1 MALKLPVWTA
11 NGALLLCAI
20 FWGTGFVAQR
30 LAAQQMG
37 DTPFTFNAAR
47 FLIGALLLLPFV
59 VTRPALRRW
68 STWRGGAIAGL
79 VMVIAA
85 SLQQKAMATVAPGT
99 AGFIT
104 GTYVV
109 WTPLLGLLW
118 GLRVSARFWIG
129 ALLCVTGLW
138 VMSIRGQPEIATG
151 DLYLIGCACMWAVHV
166 HVIGWCASREDGL
179 GISLVQLLVTG
190 ALSAMIAGASEP
202 VSGEMLSAG
211 TGPILF
217 SAVFSIA
224 LAFTLQ
230 VVAQSSAPAAHA
242 AVLLSLESV
251 FAELSGALWLHESF
265 DGRKWI
271 GASLMLI
278 GALVATVTAPRG
290 TDPPR
295 QSSGPSPPG
304 SG

>member
-1 MALKLPVWTA
+1 MAMKLPVWTA
-11 NGALLLCAI
+11 NGALLLCAV

-59 VTRPALRRW
+59 IMRPALRRW
-68 STWRGGAIAGL
+68 STWRGGLIAA
-79 VMVIAA
+79 VAMVIAA

-109 WTPLLGLLW
+109 WTPLIGLLW
-118 GLRVSARFWIG
+118 GMRVSKRIVVG
-129 ALLCVTGLW
+129 ALLCLGGLW
-138 VMSIRGQPEIATG
+138 VMSIHGQPDIATG
-151 DLYLIGCACMWAVHV
+151 DLYLIGCAVMWAVHV
-166 HVIGWCASREDGL
+166 HVIGWCASREDAL

-190 ALSAMIAGASEP
+190 ALSATIALVSEP
-202 VSGEMLSAG
+202 VSGEMLRGSA
-211 TGPILF
+211 GPILF

-230 VVAQSSAPAAHA
+230 VIAQSSAPPAHA

-251 FAELSGALWLHESF
+251 FAEISGALWLHESF
-265 DGRKWI
+265 DGRKSL
-271 GASLMLI
+271 GAALMLI

-290 TDPPR
+290 TVPPR
-295 QSSGPSPPG
+295 QSSDPSPRE

>member
-1 MALKLPVWTA
+1 MAMKLPVWTA
-11 NGALLLCAI
+11 NGALLLCAF

-59 VTRPALRRW
+59 IRRPALRQW
-68 STWRGGAIAGL
+68 STWRGGAIAG
-79 VMVIAA
+79 VAMVIAA

-109 WTPLLGLLW
+109 WTPILGLAL
-118 GLRVSARFWIG
+118 GMRVFGRVWIG
-129 ALLCVTGLW
+129 ALLCLAGLW
-138 VMSIRGQPEIATG
+138 VMSIHGQPDIATG
-151 DLYLIGCACMWAVHV
+151 DLYLIGCAVMWAIHV
-166 HVIGWCASREDGL
+166 HVIGWCASREDAL
-179 GISLVQLLVTG
+179 GVSLVQLLVTG
-190 ALSAMIAGASEP
+190 TLAAAIAGASEP
-202 VSGEMLSAG
+202 ISGDMLRAG
-211 TGPILF
+211 AGPIIF

-230 VVAQSSAPAAHA
+230 VIAQSSAPPTHA

-251 FAELSGALWLHESF
+251 FAELSGALWLQESF

-271 GASLMLI
+271 GAALMLI
-278 GALVATVTAPRG
+278 GALVATVTAPRD
-290 TDPPR
+290 TAPPR
-295 QSSGPSPPG
+295 RSSGPQPPE

>member
-1 MALKLPVWTA
+1 MKLPVWTA
-11 NGALLLCAI
+11 NGALMLCAI

-30 LAAQQMG
+30 IAAQQMG

-47 FLIGALLLLPFV
+47 FLIGAVLLLPFV
-59 VTRPALRRW
+59 IMRPSLRRW
-68 STWRGGAIAGL
+68 STWRGGAIAGV

-109 WTPLLGLLW
+109 WTPLIGLLW
-118 GLRVSARFWIG
+118 GMRVSRRIWIG
-129 ALLCVTGLW
+129 ALLSLAGLW
-138 VMSIRGQPEIATG
+138 VMSIHGQPEIATG
-151 DLYLIGCACMWAVHV
+151 DLYLIGCAGMWAVHV
-166 HVIGWCASREDGL
+166 HVIGWCASREDAL

-190 ALSAMIAGASEP
+190 ALSAIIATAGEP
-202 VSGEMLSAG
+202 VSGEMLRAG
-211 TGPILF
+211 AGPIVF
-217 SAVFSIA
+217 SAIFSIA

-230 VVAQSSAPAAHA
+230 VIAQSAAPPAHA

-251 FAELSGALWLHESF
+251 FAELSGALWLNESF

-271 GASLMLI
+271 GAVLMLI
-278 GALVATVTAPRG
+278 GALVATVTAPRD
-290 TDPPR
+290 TAPPR
-295 QSSGPSPPG
+295 QSSGRMPQE

>member
-1 MALKLPVWTA
+1 MKLPVWTA
-11 NGALLLCAI
+11 NGALMLCAI

-30 LAAQQMG
+30 IAAQQMG

-47 FLIGALLLLPFV
+47 FLIGAVLLLPFV
-59 VTRPALRRW
+59 IMRPSLRRW
-68 STWRGGAIAGL
+68 STWRGGAIAGV

-109 WTPLLGLLW
+109 WTPLIGLLW
-118 GLRVSARFWIG
+118 GMRVSRRIWIG
-129 ALLCVTGLW
+129 ALLSLAGLW
-138 VMSIRGQPEIATG
+138 VMSIHGQPEIATG
-151 DLYLIGCACMWAVHV
+151 DLYLIGCAGMWAVHV
-166 HVIGWCASREDGL
+166 HVIGWCASREDAL

-190 ALSAMIAGASEP
+190 ALSAIIATASEP
-202 VSGEMLSAG
+202 VSGEMLRAG
-211 TGPILF
+211 AGPIVF
-217 SAVFSIA
+217 SAIFSIA

-230 VVAQSSAPAAHA
+230 VIAQSAAPPAHA

-251 FAELSGALWLHESF
+251 FAELSGALWLNESF

-271 GASLMLI
+271 GAVLMLI
-278 GALVATVTAPRG
+278 GALVATVTAPRD
-290 TDPPR
+290 TAPPR
-295 QSSGPSPPG
+295 QSSGRMPQE

>member
-1 MALKLPVWTA
+1 MAMKLPVWTA
-11 NGALLLCAI
+11 NGALLLCAF

-59 VTRPALRRW
+59 IRRPALRQW
-68 STWRGGAIAGL
+68 STWRGGAIAG
-79 VMVIAA
+79 VAMVIAA

-109 WTPLLGLLW
+109 WTPILGLAL
-118 GLRVSARFWIG
+118 GMRVFRRVWIG
-129 ALLCVTGLW
+129 ALLCLAGLW
-138 VMSIRGQPEIATG
+138 VMSIHGQPDIATG
-151 DLYLIGCACMWAVHV
+151 DLYLIGCAVMWAIHV
-166 HVIGWCASREDGL
+166 HVIGWCASREDAL
-179 GISLVQLLVTG
+179 GVSLVQLLVTG
-190 ALSAMIAGASEP
+190 TLAAAIAGASEP
-202 VSGEMLSAG
+202 ISGDMLRAG
-211 TGPILF
+211 AGPIIF

-230 VVAQSSAPAAHA
+230 VIAQSSAPPTHA

-271 GASLMLI
+271 GAALMLI
-278 GALVATVTAPRG
+278 GALVATVTAPRD
-290 TDPPR
+290 TAPPR
-295 QSSGPSPPG
+295 RSSGPQPRE

>member
-1 MALKLPVWTA
+1 MRLPVLAA
-11 NGALLLCAI
+11 NGVLLLCAV

-59 VTRPALRRW
+59 IARPAFRRW
-68 STWRGGAIAGL
+68 STWRGGAVAGA

-109 WTPLLGLLW
+109 WTPLLGLLFGMRVTKRIW
-118 GLRVSARFWIG
+118 GG
-129 ALLCVTGLW
+129 ALLCVAGLW
-138 VMSIRGQPEIATG
+138 VMSIHGQPDIAVG
-151 DLYLIGCACMWAVHV
+151 DLYLIGCAFMWAFHV
-166 HVIGWCASREDGL
+166 HVIGWCAAREDAL

-190 ALSAMIAGASEP
+190 VLSAAVAGTIEP
-202 VSGEMLSAG
+202 VSGEMLRAG
-211 TGPILF
+211 AGPIVF

-224 LAFTLQ
+224 LAFTMQ
-230 VVAQSSAPAAHA
+230 VVAQASSPPAHA

-251 FAELSGALWLHESF
+251 FAEISGAVWLNESF

-271 GASLMLI
+271 GAALMLI
-278 GALVATVTAPRG
+278 GALVATVTGSRG

-295 QSSGPSPPG
+295 QSSAPLPPE
-304 SG
+304 SD